1 MSNNYENFGKYILLE
16 KLAMGGM
23 AEVFLSRSNGAS
35 GISKFLALKRI
46 LPQYSDNPE
55 YIEMFKKEAKI
66 AVNLNHSNVVS
77 IFDFGVEKGQ
87 FFLVMEYVEG
97 RNLRQILNH
106 LKKTNYNFSIDQI
119 VYMIKE
125 ASAGLDHAHRCL
137 DGTTG
142 RPLNIVHRDISPQN
156 IMISFEGEIKIV
168 DFGIAKEETQTEHTK
183 AGTLKGKY
191 GYMSPEQADGHN
203 VDLRTDLFSLGIV
216 LWELLANDRLFTS
229 NNDLNILRKIR
240 DCQIPSLRK
249 INPSVHPELERIC
262 NKILSKDPSLRYQTA
277 SALHRD
283 LNRFLN
289 TQYPE
294 FSSHDFSVFMKTVF
308 SDVVI
313 DNRKK
318 MVEYASAGH
327 NIPGEN
333 TEVTATMTQPSL
345 NHSVSISMSSDN
357 PMTHLPP
364 PPPNKNKSTSDDDL
378 ADLGNAGKVN
388 LSDLKMG
395 GDRILKQAGFA
406 QTKENTFTRSTYTQT
421 SRLQTNSK
429 SSHSVNWVNLTLSA
443 IIIFAVSL
451 IFKDKLME
459 FVNPPSKNFVS
470 LKSNT
475 NKNDSKGSNS
485 NNQINQNT
493 NQIQGNADLSQV
505 GQYVVVIESQ
515 PSNAQIFIDDVDTGK
530 FTPGRI
536 QVEANKDFKLSLKK
550 DGYLPYTISEKAE
563 KNAHSIKATLMQS
576 AIGYVYINLK
586 GGGADPVIVVNG
598 VRLSEKPPIKLYA
611 VPAKIPILIR
621 AYDPFSKKST
631 EQTITVNPDQKRYVE
646 LNLIK

>member
-1 MSNNYENFGKYILLE
+1 MSNNFENFGKYILLE

-125 ASAGLDHAHRCL
+125 AAAGLDHAHRCL

-262 NKILSKDPSLRYQTA
+262 NKILSKDPALRYQTA

-345 NHSVSISMSSDN
+345 NHSISVSSDIPIN
-357 PMTHLPP
+357 NLP
-364 PPPNKNKSTSDDDL
+364 PPPNKIKSSSDDDL
-378 ADLGNAGKVN
+378 ADLGIASKVN
-388 LSDLKMG
+388 LSDLKMS
-395 GDRILKQAGFA
+395 GDRVLKQSGFS
-406 QTKENTFTRSTYTQT
+406 QSRENTFTRSTYTQT
-421 SRLQTNSK
+421 TNRTQVIPK
-429 SSHSVNWVNLTLSA
+429 SSSSVNWVNLALSA
-443 IIIFAVSL
+443 VIILAVSM

-459 FVNPPSKNFVS
+459 YINPPSKNFVS
-470 LKSNT
+470 LKT
-475 NKNDSKGSNS
+475 NPTKNEIKNS
-485 NNQINQNT
+485 PSTTQQTPNQT
-493 NQIQGNADLSQV
+493 QGNADLSQV
-505 GQYVVVIESQ
+505 GQFVVVVESQ

-550 DGYLPYTISEKAE
+550 EGYLPYTKIEKAE
-563 KNAHSIKATLMQS
+563 KNAHSVKATLMQS